1 MQKLQ
6 YMKKLTILFCTIAAL
21 LITVTVNAQTG
32 GKGVTV
38 NNNGAGVKSSTG
50 SGASV
55 KKGEAKVTSANGG
68 GSTINKSG
76 ASATNK
82 NGAGVSAQKGQV
94 QAKSSN
100 GNGATVNNKGV
111 NVKGSKGGM
120 VIDKKKLEIKSKNV
134 NIKLGK

>member
-1 MQKLQ
+1 
-6 YMKKLTILFCTIAAL
+6 MKNIKTILTAFTFL
-21 LITVTVNAQTG
+21 FITAVASAQTS

-38 NNNGAGVKSSTG
+38 NNSGAGVKSSTG
-50 SGASV
+50 SGATV

-68 GSTINKSG
+68 GSTINNKG

-82 NGAGVSAQKGQV
+82 NGAGFSAQKGQV